1 MAGRAPVAAV
11 TRTMANWQD
20 DPDLAGLRPRRG
32 NTPWGRIFVGVLFV
46 GCGTFALAYY
56 LPLYRAHHALS
67 DDHAR
72 LREKLESVEQTL
84 AKTESDLKSVTSK
97 RDELAASAEQE
108 EAKKSKSSS
117 DYGSLKD
124 ALATAADK
132 AIKKK
137 TAVVG
142 ADASGARLAFAAG
155 QLFSP
160 GKVEVSAAGATLLCA
175 VAKAAGS
182 RALHVT
188 GVATDADVPAQLK
201 TKYGSAWEYTAA
213 AAAVVAATLHE
224 KCSVPGTK
232 LYAEASDGSR
242 PISPAFG
249 GSAPSPRVE
258 VAVTND
264 AKP

>member
-1 MAGRAPVAAV
+1 
-11 TRTMANWQD
+11 MANWQD

-32 NTPWGRIFVGVLFV
+32 NTPWGRILVGVLFV

-84 AKTESDLKSVTSK
+84 AKAESDLKSVTAK
-97 RDELAASAEQE
+97 RDELATSAEQE
-108 EAKKSKSSS
+108 EAKRSKSSS
-117 DYGSLKD
+117 DFGSLKD
-124 ALATAADK
+124 ALANAVDK

-137 TAVVG
+137 AGVVG
-142 ADASGARLAFAAG
+142 ADPSGARVALAAG
-155 QLFSP
+155 QVFSP
-160 GKVEVSAAGATLLCA
+160 GKLDVSASGAALLCA
-175 VAKAAGS
+175 VAKAGGS

-201 TKYGSAWEYTAA
+201 TKYASAWEYTAA
-213 AAAVVAATLHE
+213 AAAAVAETLHD

-232 LYAEASDGSR
+232 LYAEATDGSR
-242 PISPAFG
+242 PSSPAFG
-249 GSAPSPRVE
+249 GSAPSPRIE
-258 VAVTND
+258 LAVTND

>member
-1 MAGRAPVAAV
+1 
-11 TRTMANWQD
+11 MANWQD

-32 NTPWGRIFVGVLFV
+32 NTPWGRILLGVLFV

-84 AKTESDLKSVTSK
+84 TKTESDLKSVTAK

-108 EAKKSKSSS
+108 DAKRSKSSS
-117 DYGSLKD
+117 DFGSVKD

-137 TAVVG
+137 AAAVG
-142 ADASGARLAFAAG
+142 TDASGAHLALAAT
-155 QLFSP
+155 QLFSS
-160 GKVEVSAAGATLLCA
+160 GKLEVSGSGATLLCA

-182 RALHVT
+182 RSLHVT
-188 GVATDADVPAQLK
+188 GVSTDADVPAQLK
-201 TKYGSAWEYTAA
+201 TKYGTAWEYTAA
-213 AAAVVAATLHE
+213 AAAAVAETLHD

-232 LYAEASDGSR
+232 LYVEASDGSR
-242 PISPAFG
+242 PASAAFG

-258 VAVTND
+258 IAVMND